1 MAKELGFVLITPY
14 SLRKSR
20 TGGIIGRFSRIE
32 GLEFVAARM
41 FGPSQELVD
50 RFSDQ
55 LRTLPDVAENRRD
68 LLADYVLRAFGPEID
83 TGRPHRAM
91 MLFFEGENAI
101 QKIYEAAGELDD
113 AQESADTVRGTYG
126 DCVRDPAGNI
136 IYFEPAV
143 LISPTASAAKLI
155 LSLWMEYAET
165 DGGFIQ
171 NALSLPGSDV
181 QKTLVI
187 IKPDNF
193 RFPSS
198 RPGNIID
205 IFARSGLRITGA
217 QVHRMSMAEAK
228 EFYGP
233 VQAVLREKLAG
244 KTTEKACTALE
255 EAFGFPMPE
264 EVRNALNSTLGPYYG
279 DQQFYEIMQF
289 MTGLWMPDVPE
300 EEMDADGK
308 VRCLVLIY
316 AGNDAVNKIRTILGP
331 TDPGKAHPGSVRKEY
346 GSDIMVNAAHASDSP
361 ESCTREMRI
370 LKPERNL
377 LKTWFEKYYGE
388 TGES

>member
-1 MAKELGFVLITPY
+1 MAKELGFVMITPY

-32 GLEFVAARM
+32 GLEFVASRM
-41 FGPSQELVD
+41 FGPSQELVN
-50 RFSDQ
+50 RFADQ
-55 LRTLPDVAENRRD
+55 LRTMPDIAPERRGI
-68 LLADYVLRAFGPEID
+68 LADYVLRAFGPEAD

-91 MLFFEGENAI
+91 LLFFEGEDAI
-101 QKIYEAAGELDD
+101 KKIYEAAGALND

-126 DCVRDPAGNI
+126 DCVRDAAGNI

-143 LISPTASAAKLI
+143 LIAPTASAAKQI

-165 DGGFIQ
+165 DGGLVK
-171 NALSLPGSDV
+171 NALSLPDSDV
-181 QKTLVI
+181 QRTLVI

-205 IFARSGLRITGA
+205 LFARSGLRIIGA

-244 KTTEKACTALE
+244 RTTDKACAALE
-255 EAFGFPMPE
+255 EAFGFPMPAD
-264 EVRNALNSTLGPYYG
+264 VKGAIHSTLGPYYG
-279 DQQFYEIMQF
+279 DHQFFEIMQF
-289 MTGLWMPDVPE
+289 MTGLWLPDVPE
-300 EEMDADGK
+300 SEMTADGK

-316 AGNDAVNKIRTILGP
+316 AGTDAVNKIRTILGP
-331 TDPGKAHPGSVRKEY
+331 TDPSKAQPGSVRKEY

-361 ESCTREMRI
+361 ESCKREMGI
-370 LKPERNL
+370 IKPERNL
-377 LKTWFEKYYGE
+377 LKPWFDKYYG
-388 TGES
+388 

>member
-1 MAKELGFVLITPY
+1 MAKELGFVMITPY

-41 FGPSQELVD
+41 FGPSQELVN
-50 RFSDQ
+50 RFADQ
-55 LRTLPDVAENRRD
+55 LRTMEDVAPDRRD
-68 LLADYVLRAFGPEID
+68 LLADYVLRAFGPETD
-83 TGRPHRAM
+83 TGRPHRV
-91 MLFFEGENAI
+91 MLLLFEGEDAI
-101 QKIYEAAGELDD
+101 KKIYEAAGALND

-126 DCVRDPAGNI
+126 DCVRDASGNV

-143 LISPTASAAKLI
+143 LIPQTTTAAKQI

-165 DGGFIQ
+165 NGGLIK
-171 NALSLPGSDV
+171 NALSLPDSDV
-181 QKTLVI
+181 QRTLVI

-205 IFARSGLRITGA
+205 IFARSGLRIIGA

-244 KTTEKACTALE
+244 RTTDKACAALE
-255 EAFGFPMPE
+255 ETFGFPMPA
-264 EVRNALNSTLGPYYG
+264 EVKEAIHSTLGPYYG
-279 DQQFYEIMQF
+279 DHQFYEIMQF

-300 EEMDADGK
+300 AEMDADGK

-316 AGNDAVNKIRTILGP
+316 AGTDAVNKIRTILGP
-331 TDPGKAHPGSVRKEY
+331 TDPSKAHPGSVRKEY

-361 ESCTREMRI
+361 ESCKREMGI
-370 LKPERNL
+370 IKPERNL
-377 LKTWFEKYYGE
+377 LKKWFNQYYA
-388 TGES
+388 

>member
-1 MAKELGFVLITPY
+1 MAKELGFVMITPY

-41 FGPSQELVD
+41 FGPSQELVN
-50 RFSDQ
+50 RFANQ
-55 LRTLPDVAENRRD
+55 LRTMQDVAPERRD
-68 LLADYVLRAFGPEID
+68 LLADYVLRAFGPETD

-91 MLFFEGENAI
+91 LLLFEGEDAI
-101 QKIYEAAGELDD
+101 RKIYEAAGELND

-126 DCVRDPAGNI
+126 DCVRDASGKI

-143 LISPTASAAKLI
+143 LIPPTAAAAKQM

-165 DGGFIQ
+165 DGGLVK
-171 NALSLPGSDV
+171 NALSLPDSDV
-181 QKTLVI
+181 QRTLVI

-205 IFARSGLRITGA
+205 IFARSGLRIISA

-233 VQAVLREKLAG
+233 VQTVLREKLAG
-244 KTTEKACTALE
+244 RTTEKACAVLE
-255 EAFGFPMPE
+255 EAFGFPMPA
-264 EVRNALNSTLGPYYG
+264 EVKKAIHSTLGPYYG
-279 DQQFYEIMQF
+279 DHQFYEIMQF

-300 EEMDADGK
+300 SEMDADGK

-316 AGNDAVNKIRTILGP
+316 AGTDAVNKIRTILGP
-331 TDPGKAHPGSVRKEY
+331 TDPSKAQPGSVRKEY

-361 ESCTREMRI
+361 ASCKREMGI
-370 LKPERNL
+370 IKPERNL
-377 LKTWFEKYYGE
+377 LKLWFEKYYA
-388 TGES
+388 

>member
-1 MAKELGFVLITPY
+1 MAKELGFVLITPH

-41 FGPSQELVD
+41 FGPSQELVE
-50 RFSDQ
+50 RYAE
-55 LRTLPDVAENRRD
+55 LVRTHPDVTPESQEM
-68 LLADYVLRAFGPEID
+68 LSDYILRAFGPETD
-83 TGRPHRAM
+83 TGRPHRTM

-101 QKIYEAAGELDD
+101 RKIHDAAGGFDD
-113 AQESADTVRGTYG
+113 TQESADTVRGTYG
-126 DCVRDPAGNI
+126 DSVHDPDGNL

-143 LISPTASAAKLI
+143 LLGPTLDCARESIKLW
-155 LSLWMEYAET
+155 LEYAEA
-165 DGGFIQ
+165 DGGIIR
-171 NALSLPGSDV
+171 NPLSLPEEDM

-205 IFARSGLRITGA
+205 LFSRSGLRLIGA

-233 VQAVLREKLAG
+233 VQKVLREKLCCN
-244 KTTEKACTALE
+244 TTEKACAILE
-255 EAFGFPMPE
+255 DEFGFPMPDN
-264 EVRNALNSTLGPYYG
+264 VREALNQTLGLSYG
-279 DQQFYEIMQF
+279 DHQFYRIMQF
-289 MTGLWMPDVPE
+289 MTGLWLPDVPE
-300 EEMDADGK
+300 DEIEEDGT
-308 VRCLVLIY
+308 VRCLVLVY
-316 AGNDAVNKIRTILGP
+316 AGSDAVNKIRTILGP
-331 TDPGKAHPGSVRKEY
+331 TDPSKAQPGSVRKEY

-361 ESCTREMRI
+361 ENAKREMGI
-370 LKPERNL
+370 LKPERNA
-377 LKTWFEKYYGE
+377 LKKWFDLYY
-388 TGES
+388 S

>member
-1 MAKELGFVLITPY
+1 MAKELGFVMITPH

-32 GLEFVAARM
+32 GLDFVASRM
-41 FGPSQELVD
+41 FGPSQKLVN
-50 RFSDQ
+50 RFADQ
-55 LRTLPDVAENRRD
+55 LRTMTDIVPERRD
-68 LLADYVLRAFGPEID
+68 LLADYVLRAFGPEVD

-91 MLFFEGENAI
+91 LLLFEGEDAI
-101 QKIYEAAGELDD
+101 RKIYEAAGELDD

-126 DCVRDPAGNI
+126 DCVRDASGRI

-143 LISPTASAAKLI
+143 LIPPTPSAAKQI

-165 DGGFIQ
+165 DGGIIK
-171 NALSLPGSDV
+171 NALSLPDADV
-181 QKTLVI
+181 QRTLVI

-205 IFARSGLRITGA
+205 LFSHSGLRIIGA

-233 VQAVLREKLAG
+233 VQIVLREKLAG
-244 KTTEKACTALE
+244 RTTDKACAALE
-255 EAFGFPMPE
+255 ETFGFPMPSDVKE
-264 EVRNALNSTLGPYYG
+264 SLHKTLGPYYG
-279 DQQFYEIMQF
+279 DHQFFEIMQF
-289 MTGLWMPDVPE
+289 MTGLWMPNVPE
-300 EEMDADGK
+300 AEMDSHGK

-316 AGNDAVNKIRTILGP
+316 AGTDAVNKIRTILGP
-331 TDPGKAHPGSVRKEY
+331 TDPSKAHPGSVRKEY

-361 ESCTREMRI
+361 ESCKREMGI
-370 LKPERNL
+370 IKPERNE
-377 LKTWFEKYYGE
+377 LKNWFAKYY
-388 TGES
+388 T

>member
-1 MAKELGFVLITPY
+1 MAKELGFVMITPH

-32 GLEFVAARM
+32 GLEFVASRM
-41 FGPSQELVD
+41 FGPSQELVN
-50 RFSDQ
+50 RFADQ
-55 LRTLPDVAENRRD
+55 LRSLQDISPDRRA
-68 LLADYVLRAFGPEID
+68 LLADYVLRAFGPEAD

-91 MLFFEGENAI
+91 LLFFEGEEAI
-101 QKIYEAAGELDD
+101 KKIYEAAGALND

-126 DCVRDPAGNI
+126 DCVRDASGNI

-143 LISPTASAAKLI
+143 LIAPTASAAKQI

-165 DGGFIQ
+165 DGGLVK
-171 NALSLPGSDV
+171 NALSLPDADV

-205 IFARSGLRITGA
+205 LFARSGLRIIGA

-244 KTTEKACTALE
+244 RTTDKACAALE
-255 EAFGFPMPE
+255 EAFGFPMPANVKE
-264 EVRNALNSTLGPYYG
+264 SIHSTLGPYYG
-279 DQQFYEIMQF
+279 DHQFFEIMQF
-289 MTGLWMPDVPE
+289 MTGLWLPDVPAG
-300 EEMDADGK
+300 EMNADGK

-316 AGNDAVNKIRTILGP
+316 AGQNAVDKIRTILGP
-331 TDPGKAHPGSVRKEY
+331 TDPSKAQPGSVRKEY

-361 ESCTREMRI
+361 ESCTREMGI
-370 LKPERNL
+370 IKPERDL
-377 LKTWFEKYYGE
+377 LKKWFEQYYG
-388 TGES
+388 